1 MVIGIILSLALLT
14 IIAYRGF
21 SVIVFAPLCA
31 ILAGITAGWDPL
43 PTYTN
48 QFMGSAVVYVKNF
61 FPIFMLGG
69 VFGKLVEESG
79 AASVIAKFFSEKV
92 GGKYSILAIILSTA
106 VLTYGGVSLFVVVF
120 AVYPLAA
127 SLFREFDIPKRLIP
141 AAIILGGCTATMTA
155 FPGTPAIQNI
165 IPAPY
170 FGTNSFAA
178 PIVGTLGGFGM
189 LGFGFWWLQCRYN
202 TMKARGENYYSMHES
217 INEPP
222 LLEGEQK
229 QAMTP
234 LMAFLPL
241 IVVLVLNYVFTKWF
255 GTFSPEIMAA
265 TLKAPLAAKAPP
277 VATWALIC
285 ALIAGILT
293 MAAMG
298 WKRLSEGNT
307 LMIAINA
314 GAIGSLLA
322 IMNTASE
329 VGYGNVIS
337 NLPGFKVVADF
348 LLAIDPG
355 TPLVSE
361 ALTVNILAGITGS
374 ASGGMSIALEAMGA
388 RYLAWANELGI
399 DPQILHRIAAMAS
412 GGFDS
417 LPHNGAVITILTF
430 CGINHKAGYPDVGMV
445 SVLIPFLVTA
455 VMIAFA
461 TLTGIY

>member
-1 MVIGIILSLALLT
+1 MVIGIIISLLLLT

-31 ILAGITAGWDPL
+31 ILAAITAGWDPL

-69 VFGKLVEESG
+69 VFGKIVEESG
-79 AASVIAKFFSEKV
+79 AAYVIAKFFARTLGEK
-92 GGKYSILAIILSTA
+92 YTMLAVIMTGV

-127 SLFREFDIPKRLIP
+127 TMFREFNIPKRLIP
-141 AAIILGGCTATMTA
+141 AAVILGSATATMTA

-165 IPAPY
+165 IPTQY
-170 FGTNSFAA
+170 FGTNAFAA
-178 PIVGTLGGFGM
+178 PTMGIISGVLILALGTL
-189 LGFGFWWLQCRYN
+189 WLQKRAKSL
-202 TMKARGENYYSMHES
+202 MARGETYYSMHDS
-217 INEPP
+217 VNEPAK
-222 LLEGEQK
+222 LEGEQEAPMSTF
-229 QAMTP
+229 Q
-234 LMAFLPL
+234 AFLPL
-241 IVVLVLNYVFTKWF
+241 FAVLILNFVFTKLF
-255 GTFSPEIMAA
+255 EGVSPDVMATTA
-265 TLKAPLAAKAPP
+265 KAPLAAGKPP

-285 ALIAGILT
+285 ALIAGILL
-293 MAAMG
+293 MAGMG
-298 WKRLSEGNT
+298 WKRLKKGNT
-307 LMIAINA
+307 LMLAINA

-337 NLPGFKVVADF
+337 NLPGFKDVSSF
-348 LLAIDPG
+348 LLSIDPG
-355 TPLVSE
+355 TPLLSE

-374 ASGGMSIALEAMGA
+374 ASGGMSIALEAMGS
-388 RYLAWANELGI
+388 RYLEWANQLNLSPE
-399 DPQILHRIAAMAS
+399 ILHRIAALSS

-430 CGINHKAGYPDVGMV
+430 CGINHKAGYPDIGMV
-445 SVLIPFLVTA
+445 SVIIPFV
-455 VMIAFA
+455 
-461 TLTGIY
+461 LTGIMIVMATVTGIY